1 MKRVIRSNRSQ
12 LDTDNAFSYYLDQ
25 SVTLAARFVDELEA
39 ALTHIAQHPGT
50 GSPRYRTEL
59 SISGLL
65 FWQFHR
71 FPYSIFYIE
80 YEEHIEVI
88 RVLHQSSDILAK
100 FYEPV

>member
-1 MKRVIRSNRSQ
+1 MKRVVRSNRSQ
-12 LDTDNAFSYYLDQ
+12 LDTDNAFNYYLQQ
-25 SVTLAARFVDELEA
+25 SIPLAARFVDELEV
-39 ALTHIAQHPGT
+39 ALAHIGQHPGT
-50 GSPRYRTEL
+50 GSPRYRSEL
-59 SISGLL
+59 SIAGLR

-100 FYEPV
+100 FHEPI